1 MTFSKFGHPHKILIV
16 GLLLLSLL
24 VLQGCGSG
32 RKGIT
37 IDSEPQGA
45 DILADG
51 KNIGKTPM
59 DIKQDD
65 VFPPHW
71 YGRSYMVKG
80 QLEIKKEGC
89 ETVRMDVNDLVLSKD
104 IKKNL
109 SCSPDMTQPAPVAK
123 TPANQ
128 EPARQKATMEKAAPA
143 VAPTMVDS
151 KPAKKSSKTDNEIEK
166 RLAKLKDLRDRGV
179 ISAKEYSEQRK
190 RILNSL

>member
-1 MTFSKFGHPHKILIV
+1 MKFNIFGHQHKILIV

-45 DILADG
+45 EILADG
-51 KNIGKTPM
+51 RNIGKTPLQ
-59 DIKQDD
+59 IKQDD

-89 ETVRMDVNDLVLSKD
+89 EDVRMEVNDLVLSKD

-109 SCSPDMTQPAPVAK
+109 SCKPGVTPLAPVADVPVK
-123 TPANQ
+123 KEAVK
-128 EPARQKATMEKAAPA
+128 QKATTQTVVPAAVPA
-143 VAPTMVDS
+143 TVDS
-151 KPAKKSSKTDNEIEK
+151 KPAPKSSKSNTEIEN

-190 RILNSL
+190 RILDSL